1 MTISQSSYE
10 SRQSLADVVRIVDSR
25 GRKDNGVIAILDRG
39 ASTSV
44 TGTLAAILRGD
55 RRCPVTSASDL
66 TELLAGSAA
75 EGLTGLLHVRL
86 SQATE
91 ADGWPRSVIEDLV
104 QVARVEDARE
114 LLRQREIASVLV
126 ALSDAGVRPILLKGA
141 PLAYSLYPT
150 PASRPR
156 IDCDVMV
163 RHEDIPAVRVEMASR
178 GYVAPLGCEGEL
190 LVRQFT
196 MARRDA
202 FGVDH
207 QFDFHWKISSQ
218 SLFADLLTYEELAAE
233 VIQVEALGPFA
244 RAAGPVH
251 ALLLACLHPVI
262 HHRNRERLIWT
273 YDVHLLASR
282 LSANDFERFAGL
294 IVEKKVA
301 AIAAHALS
309 LSQLRFATRVPERVT
324 VGLAGA
330 TAEPSAS
337 YLRPGRRWHHE
348 LLSNVNALP
357 SWRDRS
363 RLLREVIF
371 PDRRYMLEAY
381 GVKSRALGL
390 IVVPALY
397 FHRGTSG
404 LLKILIGRK

>member
-1 MTISQSSYE
+1 M
-10 SRQSLADVVRIVDSR
+10 
-25 GRKDNGVIAILDRG
+25 DNGVIGIVDRG

-44 TGTLAAILRGD
+44 ASAIASILQGD
-55 RRCPVTSASDL
+55 RRCTVTAASDL
-66 TELLAGSAA
+66 TALLEGAAA
-75 EGLTGLLHVRL
+75 EELTHLLCVCL
-86 SQATE
+86 SKATE
-91 ADGWPRSVIEDLV
+91 LDGWPPDVIRDLV
-104 QVARVEDARE
+104 RAARAEDARE
-114 LLRQREIASVLV
+114 LVRQHEITAALV
-126 ALSDAGVRPILLKGA
+126 ALSEAGVRPILLKGV

-156 IDCDVMV
+156 IDCDVMI
-163 RHEDIPAVRVEMASR
+163 RHEDIPSVRVVMASR

-190 LVRQFT
+190 LVRQFA
-196 MARRDA
+196 MAKRDV
-202 FGVDH
+202 FGIDH

-218 SLFADLLTYEELAAE
+218 SLFTDLLTYEELAREA
-233 VIQVEALGPFA
+233 IHIEALGPCA

-251 ALLLACLHPVI
+251 ALLLACVHPVI
-262 HHRNRERLIWT
+262 HHRNRQRLIWT

-282 LSANDFERFAGL
+282 LAGDDFARFAGQAAA
-294 IVEKKVA
+294 KKVA
-301 AIAAHALS
+301 AIVAHQLS
-309 LSQLRFATRVPERVT
+309 LSQLRFATRIPERVT
-324 VGLAGA
+324 AQLAGA

-397 FHRGTSG
+397 LHRGTWG
-404 LLKILIGRK
+404 LLKVLLGRK

>member
-1 MTISQSSYE
+1 MIG
-10 SRQSLADVVRIVDSR
+10 IV
-25 GRKDNGVIAILDRG
+25 DRG

-44 TGTLAAILRGD
+44 AGTLAAILRGD
-55 RRCPVTSASDL
+55 LRCPVTSASDL

-75 EGLTGLLHVRL
+75 EGLTGLMHVRL

-91 ADGWPRSVIEDLV
+91 ADGWPRSVMEDLV
-104 QVARVEDARE
+104 RVARAEDARE
-114 LLRQREIASVLV
+114 LLRQREITSVLV

-141 PLAYSLYPT
+141 ALAYSLYPT
-150 PASRPR
+150 PTSRPR
-156 IDCDVMV
+156 IDCDVMI
-163 RHEDIPAVRVEMASR
+163 RHEDIPAIRVVMTLR

-190 LVRQFT
+190 LVRQFA
-196 MARRDA
+196 MAKRDV

-218 SLFADLLTYEELAAE
+218 SLFTDLLTHTELTREA
-233 VIQVEALGPFA
+233 IHIEALGPCA
-244 RAAGPVH
+244 RATGPVH
-251 ALLLACLHPVI
+251 ALLLACVHPVI
-262 HHRNRERLIWT
+262 HHRNNERLIWT

-282 LSANDFERFAGL
+282 LSGDDFDRFAGL
-294 IVEKKVA
+294 VAEKKVA

-309 LSQLRFATRVPERVT
+309 LSQLRFGTSVPERVT
-324 VGLAGA
+324 VRLAGA
-330 TAEPSAS
+330 TAERSAS

-381 GVKSRALGL
+381 GVKSRALGRL
-390 IVVPALY
+390 VVPALY
-397 FHRGTSG
+397 LHRGTWG
-404 LLKILIGRK
+404 LLKVLLGRK